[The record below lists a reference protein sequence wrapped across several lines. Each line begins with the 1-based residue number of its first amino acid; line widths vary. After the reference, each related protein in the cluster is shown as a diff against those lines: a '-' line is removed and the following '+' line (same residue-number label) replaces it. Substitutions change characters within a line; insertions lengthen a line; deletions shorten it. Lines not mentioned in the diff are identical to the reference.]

1 MCGSI
6 RPLKINYLRMKSKY
20 KKPILHLTDL
30 DRDDKSVMIA
40 KARSVAVENNL
51 DWDRIYNQIK
61 DTHERCIVLLELS
74 KHFKIN

>member
-1 MCGSI
+1 
-6 RPLKINYLRMKSKY
+6 MKSTY